1 MCGRLAQTLPHE
13 AMRRVFKTTNPPV
26 NLRANYDAAPTQDLG
41 LVRLDPDTGARRLD
55 LLRWGLV
62 PRWAKDLGIG
72 AKAINARG
80 ETLAEKPMFRDAFRR
95 RRCIVPAT
103 AFYEWKREGKAKQPF
118 AIGLQSGEP
127 LALGGLW
134 ERWQSPAGETVE
146 TFAIVTVAA
155 NEAMEAIH
163 DRMTVITG
171 GRRLAALAGR
181 GRRGHA
187 GRPCAALSVRLAEA
201 VAGRRSRWQRRE
213 QRSGAIG
220 GRERRAAV
228 VMARRD
234 SQCLSAKPNF
244 PPTFAALDF
253 AGIKRNMWDD
263 IGGTRLISVIFFFNI
278 RYLDQKNGGQG
289 GIRTRGGFYTTHAF
303 QACALNHSATC
314 PVRALR

>member
-26 NLRANYDAAPTQDLG
+26 NLRANFNAAPTQDLG

-72 AKAINARG
+72 TKAINARG
-80 ETLAEKPMFRDAFRR
+80 ETVAEKPMFRDAFRR

-146 TFAIVTVAA
+146 TFAVVTVAA
-155 NEAMEAIH
+155 NEAMAAIH
-163 DRMTVITG
+163 DRMPVI
-171 GRRLAALAGR
+171 LAADDWPRWLGEEGEGTPADLVRPCPSDWLRLWPVDARVGNVRNNDPGLLADVGAGR
-181 GRRGHA
+181 
-187 GRPCAALSVRLAEA
+187 LL
-201 VAGRRSRWQRRE
+201 
-213 QRSGAIG
+213 
-220 GRERRAAV
+220 
-228 VMARRD
+228 
-234 SQCLSAKPNF
+234 
-244 PPTFAALDF
+244 
-253 AGIKRNMWDD
+253 
-263 IGGTRLISVIFFFNI
+263 
-278 RYLDQKNGGQG
+278 
-289 GIRTRGGFYTTHAF
+289 
-303 QACALNHSATC
+303 
-314 PVRALR
+314 